1 MDWGMSRSMRGQ
13 GDKFPHQE
21 EQHPGRNG
29 PLGPE
34 GRRPHATLM
43 ATLGG
48 VLSQHEGNEALC
60 PWTGGRAGGSGA
72 EVGVT
77 TSFIGR
83 LLCFSWQI
91 LITLYFDHTVE
102 CYVSRSKLNLKLTRE
117 EDKCKIHNTLSIS
130 CSTKSLH
137 PLRKE
142 RSRSERALMP
152 KSKAV

>member
-1 MDWGMSRSMRGQ
+1 MGAR

-34 GRRPHATLM
+34 RRRPHATLM

-48 VLSQHEGNEALC
+48 VLGQHVGNETLC
-60 PWTGGRAGGSGA
+60 PWTRGQAKGSGA
-72 EVGVT
+72 EARGT
-77 TSFIGR
+77 TSFVGR
-83 LLCFSWQI
+83 LLCFSWQV

-102 CYVSRSKLNLKLTRE
+102 CYVSRSKLNLKLTCE
-117 EDKCKIHNTLSIS
+117 EDKRKIHNTLSIL

-152 KSKAV
+152 KSEAG